1 MRKLSKAF
9 PILAVLAALAASAQ
23 PNYQVGPLLFAISN
37 RGAVRISGEGFNLGT
52 GSLMSWGPGWQWV
65 DSCSWQDSWSLVSGP
80 TGSEVEYEVECYA
93 KCVFAEFRPKVKY
106 WVGANAT
113 LLEVN
118 LTVVSDSSF
127 AGMAWTLQ
135 IPIERFAGKTIY
147 AIKADGSLVPLKLRE
162 QHVPGQASLFS
173 TDNAVG
179 WLIPATNET
188 GLVIAV
194 ASDLW
199 PQGIMISVDD
209 EREWA
214 GGTYAL
220 RNWLSQQ
227 FQLPANQRLRFLV
240 YFTPYSGDP
249 QPAVQKAVEVSRALA
264 KGSTL
269 DEVKAAVIGE
279 LGVEE
284 ARAARVSP
292 TALYA
297 PYAVLAAAAVAAV
310 AVVYTFMR
318 RRAHSS

>member
-1 MRKLSKAF
+1 VRKLLVTL
-9 PILAVLAALAASAQ
+9 PVLIALATASAQ
-23 PNYQVGPLLFAISN
+23 PNYWVGPFLFAISN
-37 RGAVRISGEGFNLGT
+37 RGAVRIGGEGFNLGT

-93 KCVFAEFRPKVKY
+93 RCAFAEFRPKVKY
-106 WVGANAT
+106 WVGTNAT

-162 QHVPGQASLFS
+162 QHVPGQAGLFS
-173 TDNAVG
+173 TDSAVG
-179 WLIPATNET
+179 WLIPAINET

-194 ASDLW
+194 VSDLW

-240 YFTPYSGDP
+240 YFASYRGDP
-249 QPAVQKAVEVSRALA
+249 QPAVQKAVGISQALA
-264 KGSTL
+264 EGSTL
-269 DEVKAAVIGE
+269 DDVKATVIGE

-292 TALYA
+292 TALYT
-297 PYAVLAAAAVAAV
+297 PYAFLAAAVV
-310 AVVYTFMR
+310 AVLVVVYAFTKR
-318 RRAHSS
+318 RPRAS

>member
-1 MRKLSKAF
+1 VRKLLVTL
-9 PILAVLAALAASAQ
+9 PVLIALSIASAQ
-23 PNYQVGPLLFAISN
+23 PNYQVGPFLFAISN
-37 RGAVRISGEGFNLGT
+37 RGAVRIGGEGFNLGT

-93 KCVFAEFRPKVKY
+93 RCAFAEFRSKVKY

-113 LLEVN
+113 LLEAN

-162 QHVPGQASLFS
+162 QHVSGQAGLFS
-173 TDNAVG
+173 TDSAVG

-194 ASDLW
+194 VSDIW
-199 PQGIMISVDD
+199 PQGIMIGVDD

-240 YFTPYSGDP
+240 YFLPYSGDP
-249 QPAVQKAVEVSRALA
+249 QQAVRKAVDISQALA

-269 DEVKAAVIGE
+269 DDVKAAVIGE
-279 LGVEE
+279 LGIEE

-297 PYAVLAAAAVAAV
+297 PYAVLAAAAVAVV
-310 AVVYTFMR
+310 AVVYTLVR
-318 RRAHSS
+318 RRA

>member
-1 MRKLSKAF
+1 VRKLLVTL
-9 PILAVLAALAASAQ
+9 PVLIALSIASAQ
-23 PNYQVGPLLFAISN
+23 PNYQVGPFLFAISN
-37 RGAVRISGEGFNLGT
+37 RGAVRIGGEGFNLGT

-93 KCVFAEFRPKVKY
+93 RCAFAEFRSKVKY

-113 LLEVN
+113 LLEAN

-162 QHVPGQASLFS
+162 QHVSGQAGLFS
-173 TDNAVG
+173 TDSAVG

-194 ASDLW
+194 VSDIW
-199 PQGIMISVDD
+199 PQGIMIGVDD

-240 YFTPYSGDP
+240 YFLPYSGDP
-249 QPAVQKAVEVSRALA
+249 QQAVRKAVDISQALA

-269 DEVKAAVIGE
+269 DDVKAAVIGE
-279 LGVEE
+279 LGIEE

-297 PYAVLAAAAVAAV
+297 PYAVLAAAAVAVV
-310 AVVYTFMR
+310 AVVYTLVR
-318 RRAHSS
+318 RRARSS

>member
-1 MRKLSKAF
+1 MRKLLVTL
-9 PILAVLAALAASAQ
+9 PVLIALSIASAQ
-23 PNYQVGPLLFAISN
+23 PNYQVGPFLFAISN
-37 RGAVRISGEGFNLGT
+37 RGAVRIGGEGFNLGT

-93 KCVFAEFRPKVKY
+93 RCAFAEFRSKVKY

-113 LLEVN
+113 LLEAN

-162 QHVPGQASLFS
+162 QHVSGQAGLFS
-173 TDNAVG
+173 TDSAVG

-194 ASDLW
+194 VSDIW
-199 PQGIMISVDD
+199 PQGIMIGVDD

-240 YFTPYSGDP
+240 YFLPYSGDP
-249 QPAVQKAVEVSRALA
+249 QQAVRKAVDISQALA

-269 DEVKAAVIGE
+269 DDVKAAVIGE
-279 LGVEE
+279 LGIEE

-297 PYAVLAAAAVAAV
+297 PYAVLAAAAVAVV
-310 AVVYTFMR
+310 AVVYTLVR
-318 RRAHSS
+318 RRA

>member
-1 MRKLSKAF
+1 MTKLPAF
-9 PILAVLAALAASAQ
+9 LLVLAVLAAATVSAQ
-23 PNYQVGPLLFAISN
+23 PNYQVGPFLFALSN
-37 RGAVRISGEGFNLGT
+37 RGAARISGEGFNLGT
-52 GSLMSWGPGWQWV
+52 GSLMSWGPAWQWI

-93 KCVFAEFRPKVKY
+93 KCAFAEFRPKVKY

-135 IPIERFAGKTIY
+135 IPIDRFAGKTIY

-162 QHVPGQASLFS
+162 QHVPGQAGLFS
-173 TDNAVG
+173 TDSAVG

-188 GLVIAV
+188 GLVLALV
-194 ASDLW
+194 SDLW

-227 FQLPANQRLRFLV
+227 FQLPAGQLLRFLV
-240 YFTPYSGDP
+240 YFAPYRGDP
-249 QPAVQKAVEVSRALA
+249 QPAVQKAVGILRALA
-264 KGSTL
+264 EGSTL
-269 DEVKAAVIGE
+269 DEVKAAVIEE

-297 PYAVLAAAAVAAV
+297 PYAFLAAAVV
-310 AVVYTFMR
+310 AVLVVAYAILR
-318 RRAHSS
+318 RRSRA